1 MARLAGAPERG
12 RFFNLYEAA
21 HAVALAGLKLAGYR
35 SKEGEGS
42 RQIVMALAEQTLAL
56 RRGAS
61 AVLSEANRV
70 RNNIAYAGGDIDVP
84 ESMLESLAASIE
96 EGIRE
101 VERRLHAIK
110 RATS

>member
-1 MARLAGAPERG
+1 MSSANLENLVLRGLLERRAPDHDEIRSHVRTAKDLLAMARLAGAPERG

-42 RQIVMALAEQTLAL
+42 RQIVLSLAEQTLAL

-61 AVLSEANRV
+61 AALSDANRL
-70 RNNIAYAGGDIDVP
+70 RNNIA
-84 ESMLESLAASIE
+84 
-96 EGIRE
+96 
-101 VERRLHAIK
+101 
-110 RATS
+110 

>member
-1 MARLAGAPERG
+1 MSRLAGASERG

-21 HAVALAGLKLAGYR
+21 HAIALAGLKLAGYR

-42 RQIVMALAEQTLAL
+42 RQIVLSLAEQTLAL

-61 AVLSEANRV
+61 AVLSDANRV

-84 ESMLESLAASIE
+84 ESTLESLGDSIE
-96 EGIRE
+96 EGIQE
-101 VERRLHAIK
+101 LERRLHTSK
-110 RATS
+110 RSSP